1 MNPFAHPFLSQF
13 SFTPKALFFTDK
25 ELFDLD
31 QKLEKQE
38 QLSLSLDL
46 EKILI
51 TKNEFL
57 ASFAISKAEQS
68 QLTLEEAKNVY
79 ELVVNQES
87 PHFLTKKIKAGLILT
102 QKDHDK
108 LEFFN
113 IAKTFRYLNKQ
124 NFTIN
129 DLTPELIL
137 KIHHDIT
144 HDMDLFKKIL
154 SGFTPYNSGRWRDND
169 LIVVGDYTPAPFAQ
183 IKDGINELIEFVKK
197 HQNPTGIAVFHTAL
211 YALHPFNNGNK
222 RACRILEHLLL
233 RSCGLNRQNLY
244 SPSYYY
250 HKEKA
255 RYYKN
260 LLTSLLRRNFNPFVS
275 FAQEAIA
282 LSIVSV
288 VKTSLE
294 LKRAQFLNDT
304 RDEQIKLV
312 LRPLVKQKK
321 VQFKNLIRISGKK
334 MARQTFVNYLQK
346 AVETNVVEKITKGK
360 ATYYHLNFKPG
371 EEKLLG
377 KWLNILKEKSVY
389 IPDEFLLA

>member
-1 MNPFAHPFLSQF
+1 MNPFTHPFLSQF
-13 SFTPKALFFTDK
+13 SFTPKGLPFTDK
-25 ELFDLD
+25 EIFDLD

-68 QLTLEEAKNVY
+68 QLTLKEAKNVY

-87 PHFLTKKIKAGLILT
+87 PLFLTKKVKFGQALT
-102 QKDHDK
+102 QKDHDR

-113 IAKTFRYLNKQ
+113 IAKTFRLLNKQ

-144 HDMDLFKKIL
+144 QDMDLFKKIL
-154 SGFTPYNSGRWRDND
+154 SGFTPYNSGKWRDND
-169 LIVVGDYTPAPFAQ
+169 LIVVGNYTPAPFSQ
-183 IKDGINELIEFVKK
+183 IKDGVNELIEYVKK

-222 RACRILEHLLL
+222 RVCRILEHLLL
-233 RSCGLNRQNLY
+233 RGCELNRQNLY

-260 LLTSLLRRNFNPFVS
+260 LLTSLLRRNLNPFVS
-275 FAQEAIA
+275 FVQEAIA
-282 LSIVSV
+282 LSIISV

-294 LKRAQFLNDT
+294 LKRSQFLDKT
-304 RDEQIKLV
+304 KDEQIKSI
-312 LRPLVKQKK
+312 LRPLIKQKQM
-321 VQFKNLIRISGKK
+321 QFKNLIRFSGKK

-346 AVETNVVEKITKGK
+346 AVEAGVAEKIVKGK
-360 ATYYHLNFKPG
+360 TTYYHLNFIS
-371 EEKLLG
+371 EEEQLLQ
-377 KWLNILKEKSVY
+377 KWLNILKEKAIFV
-389 IPDEFLLA
+389 PDEFLLA